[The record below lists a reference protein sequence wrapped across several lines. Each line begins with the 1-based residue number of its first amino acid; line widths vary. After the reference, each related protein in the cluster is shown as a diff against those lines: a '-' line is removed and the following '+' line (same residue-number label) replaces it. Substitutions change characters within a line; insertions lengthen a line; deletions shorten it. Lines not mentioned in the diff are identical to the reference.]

1 MLEQAIIDA
10 KELKEA
16 AQQNAQEA
24 IIERYQKEIKD
35 TVDKILEQEDPM
47 AELAGM
53 GGAEGGEED
62 PMAEM
67 AGMEGGEEDPMAEM
81 GGMEGDTE
89 ESETSADVTSILEQ
103 LPFLQTTNEKDYVDL
118 NLTKLEENLFS
129 AAEEILFE
137 GNPLFEEE
145 EDDVLEVID
154 LEESD
159 PLEEDFDVVSEEFD
173 LFDEE
178 LTIDEDVF
186 DSALAHEGVE
196 LIDED
201 DDGDGGL
208 YEDDVQKFAWTTDGP
223 NPGPN
228 YEEGDPSRISYGGT
242 HSRDKWASGPMTVPQ
257 TQTEFEYVPGP
268 RKRSKKSKET
278 AQQMFDKIDYKIE
291 IPQDELEQAFPVFE
305 EDSLDEEIDLFED
318 DDLFETEDTG
328 IFTEEDSLYFENKRK
343 NKNLIKEQKRLNGKA
358 QRLEKKVDKYG
369 TIINKLKN
377 ELNESNLL
385 NAKLLYQNRIL
396 DSVSLNERQK
406 DRIVEAIQN
415 TNSVEEAKVIFET
428 LQSTVGTA
436 NRHKVP
442 ESLNEVVTRS
452 SSAFLPR
459 KEEKRKDNDPFAERM
474 KALAGL
480 K

>member
-1 MLEQAIIDA
+1 MSSMLEQAIIDA

-53 GGAEGGEED
+53 GAEGGED

-67 AGMEGGEEDPMAEM
+67 AGMEGDT
-81 GGMEGDTE
+81 GDVTE
-89 ESETSADVTSILEQ
+89 EGGEPSDDVTSILEQ

-159 PLEEDFDVVSEEFD
+159 PLDEDFDVVSEEFD

-178 LTIDEDVF
+178 LTLDEDIY
-186 DSALAHEGVE
+186 DEALAHEGVE
-196 LIDED
+196 LMDEE

-208 YEDDVQKFAWTTDGP
+208 YEDDEMKFARTTDGP
-223 NPGPN
+223 FPGIG
-228 YEEGDPSRISYGGT
+228 YEEGDPSRVSYGGDL
-242 HSRDKWASGPMTVPQ
+242 SRDKYASGPMTVPQ

-268 RKRSKKSKET
+268 RKRSKKPKET
-278 AQQMFDKIDYKIE
+278 AQQMFDKLKGL
-291 IPQDELEQAFPVFE
+291 QE
-305 EDSLDEEIDLFED
+305 EDLFEDDILDEEIDLFED
-318 DDLFETEDTG
+318 DLYETEDTG
-328 IFTEEDSLYFENKRK
+328 LFTEEDGLYFENKRK
-343 NKNLIKEQKRLNGKA
+343 SKNLIKEQKRLNGKA

-436 NRHKVP
+436 NRHKAP

>member
-53 GGAEGGEED
+53 GAEGGED
-62 PMAEM
+62 PMA
-67 AGMEGGEEDPMAEM
+67 AM
-81 GGMEGDTE
+81 GGMEGDTGDVTE
-89 ESETSADVTSILEQ
+89 EGGEPSDDVTSILEQ

-159 PLEEDFDVVSEEFD
+159 PLDEDFDVVSEEFN

-178 LTIDEDVF
+178 LTIDEDVY
-186 DSALAHEGVE
+186 DSALAEEGVE
-196 LIDED
+196 LMDEED
-201 DDGDGGL
+201 DGYDGL
-208 YEDDVQKFAWTTDGP
+208 YEEDIPTDLLATEDVD
-223 NPGPN
+223 
-228 YEEGDPSRISYGGT
+228 
-242 HSRDKWASGPMTVPQ
+242 
-257 TQTEFEYVPGP
+257 
-268 RKRSKKSKET
+268 
-278 AQQMFDKIDYKIE
+278 
-291 IPQDELEQAFPVFE
+291 LFE
-305 EDSLDEEIDLFED
+305 EEDLFED
-318 DDLFETEDTG
+318 DDLYETEDTG
-328 IFTEEDSLYFENKRK
+328 IFTEEDDLYFENKRK